1 MSRYSKARAI
11 ALIAVFSAL
20 SLPAHASA
28 VGDFNAGYDAL
39 LQKNYA
45 RAIERFTSAIASGDL
60 KPYNLALAHHWRGA
74 EYLKTGRD
82 DEAIADFDRA
92 LALNPTLYAA
102 YYDRAIALRH
112 KGELT
117 RAIADYSEAIR
128 QNPDVNYFYLH
139 RGQAYAANHQL
150 NEAVADYKKALY
162 YRPESVPAFV
172 ALGDALMEQ
181 GRRAEA
187 LDAFEQ
193 AMRRHGGLL
202 KLYPGIGAKLAALRG
217 APETNKLVLE

>member
-11 ALIAVFSAL
+11 ALVALFSAL

-45 RAIERFTSAIASGDL
+45 RAIEHFSTAIASGDL
-60 KPYNLALAHHWRGA
+60 KPANLALAHHWRGA

-92 LALNPTLYAA
+92 LALNPKLYTA

-117 RAIADYSEAIR
+117 RAIADFNEAIR
-128 QNPDVNYFYLH
+128 QSPNVHYFYLH

-150 NEAVADYKKALY
+150 NEAVADYKQALY
-162 YRPESVPAFV
+162 YQPESVPTFV

-187 LDAFEQ
+187 LDAFQQ
-193 AMRRHGGLL
+193 AMRRKGDLL
-202 KLYPGIGAKLAALRG
+202 KVYPGIGAKLTALRG
-217 APETNKLVLE
+217 GPETNKLVLE

>member
-11 ALIAVFSAL
+11 ALIALFSAL

-60 KPYNLALAHHWRGA
+60 RPGNLALAHHYRGA
-74 EYLKTGRD
+74 EYLKTGHD
-82 DEAIADFDRA
+82 DEAIADFDQA
-92 LALNPTLYAA
+92 IALNPKLYTA

-128 QNPDVNYFYLH
+128 ISPNVHYFYLH

-150 NEAVADYKKALY
+150 DEAVADYKQALFY
-162 YRPESVPAFV
+162 QPESVPSFV
-172 ALGDALMEQ
+172 ALGDAYMEQ

-187 LDAFEQ
+187 LAAFQQ
-193 AMRRHGGLL
+193 AMRRKGNLL
-202 KLYPGIGAKLAALRG
+202 EVYPGIAAKLTALR
-217 APETNKLVLE
+217 AVPDANKLVLE